1 MCDIKEWKNET
12 EHNATQKYSNQ
23 LPASFLDKMVVLV
36 VTDMKITIMIVV
48 AMMPEILRII
58 TIIVHTS
65 DNISDPMM
73 IRPGQELHTQKTCR
87 ARRT

>member
-1 MCDIKEWKNET
+1 MYDIKEWKNET

-23 LPASFLDKMVVLV
+23 LPASCLDKMVVLV

-48 AMMPEILRII
+48 AMMPEIL